1 MFCKKFNIC
10 IFLQIINKLNTN
22 NSNSLVIYINHL
34 SIKNIMCKFTNVF
47 KIILFKLISKIVI
60 RIFTNLIQK
69 KKFFKN
75 LKFLKKNKVKKKKFN
90 LFIKKKNVLNLKKI
104 LENEKK

>member
-1 MFCKKFNIC
+1 
-10 IFLQIINKLNTN
+10 
-22 NSNSLVIYINHL
+22 
-34 SIKNIMCKFTNVF
+34 MCKFTNVF

>member
-1 MFCKKFNIC
+1 
-10 IFLQIINKLNTN
+10 
-22 NSNSLVIYINHL
+22 
-34 SIKNIMCKFTNVF
+34 MCKFTNVF

-75 LKFLKKNKVKKKKFN
+75 IKYLKKNKVKKKKFN